1 MNAVTCIA
9 HKSQEFHAQFI
20 FKHLIEKGCFPKFI
34 ALNDT
39 KIMYIELSKGH
50 QIRFIDSFNYINQ
63 NLSDFPKT
71 FGFQDVIEKWRFP
84 HLFNSSENQNYL
96 GAIPDVKFY
105 SPEIMSNKKR
115 DKFIAWHTRLHRTNY
130 RFDFQEEI
138 VEYCKNNVEILRRGC
153 YEFRQKFIKLTTVDP
168 FIGKGIITIAGA
180 CHKFYR
186 KKILQR
192 NKIGIIPTGGYRA
205 KLKRT
210 RESLEWLL
218 ICERDIE
225 RTIMHIGHG
234 HEYRLPELDVL
245 VDGFDESTDP
255 KTVYLYFDCSR
266 NSCPTCQPIL
276 TPKHYKTKELKENIR
291 NFGYQL
297 EEMWSC
303 RFKAIKANNE
313 TFLLNHDHLYS
324 DALNPRDSFYDSR
337 NENTV
342 HFYSAKENE
351 EIRFVDVNSLY
362 PFLNKHRKYPVGH
375 PKVKIGHDCDEYL
388 DKKLFITQVEG
399 LVKCRVL
406 PPRKLL
412 QPVLPIHS
420 EDKYTLKFPLCKKC
434 ADASNACFCTHE
446 YRGDRE
452 FTGTWVSEELKKAIS
467 MGYEITAIYEI
478 WQYEVVEGLFGEYVN
493 TFLKCKEEA
502 RGWHTEDDTTV
513 KRHQY
518 VEEYWKREGIRLDP
532 EKMVNNKGLRRI
544 AKHCLNVLWGKFGQ
558 KVRDT
563 TNFGN
568 SGNELI
574 EIATSQYRELTNVVA
589 LNDYD
594 YYYQWRYKE
603 KYCKPSEKTS
613 VPIAVYTTAYG
624 RLELYKYL
632 EKLGERVLY
641 CDTDSVFYVQ
651 PTNKEEIIK
660 TGKFL
665 GEMINELNRYGK
677 GSYIREFVSSG
688 PKFYSYIVVK
698 PDKSEETI
706 TKVGSVKLNSYNND
720 IFSHENMKKLAQG
733 LLSSIEYESKET
745 YPTEKHDVISRIV
758 RKRVVKQSSK
768 RFHADIDKS
777 YPLGYKLSLL
787 SIFKEYCFV

>member
-1 MNAVTCIA
+1 MEEIHYDLINLKRQPQYITWHDVACTYTMAIKFSSNNSGKGLEEQLLDIFDTFIKADHAATDSMKISASSDVTTLESVSEFFKPVSEYTYNEFIDFISTIRKKYPNFFLMDGIKISVTCIFGREIEKPDIVEVARKMIYSCDVCGTKIVYPSSYESHLCYMPTVDDKKSNCYVFYDFLSMQESVNKLGEKNYRTHKVNVCVAHQVCDECNKLRISDIPKICESCHGGDLQIFKNHAIEAFIDFLLKIKLSNNMNTITCIA

-20 FKHLIEKGCFPKFI
+20 FKHLIDKGCFPKFI
-34 ALNDT
+34 AFNDT

-50 QIRFIDSFNYINQ
+50 QIRFIDSFNYINH

-71 FGFQDVIEKWRFP
+71 FGFQDVIKKWRFP
-84 HLFNSSENQNYL
+84 HLFNSSENQNYH
-96 GAIPDVKFY
+96 GAIPDVRFY

-115 DKFIAWHTRLHRTNY
+115 DKFIAWHTRLYRTNY

-153 YEFRQKFIKLTTVDP
+153 YEFRQKFIELTTVDP

-180 CHKFYR
+180 CHEFYR
-186 KKILQR
+186 KKILQ
-192 NKIGIIPTGGYRA
+192 
-205 KLKRT
+205 
-210 RESLEWLL
+210 
-218 ICERDIE
+218 
-225 RTIMHIGHG
+225 
-234 HEYRLPELDVL
+234 
-245 VDGFDESTDP
+245 
-255 KTVYLYFDCSR
+255 
-266 NSCPTCQPIL
+266 
-276 TPKHYKTKELKENIR
+276 
-291 NFGYQL
+291 
-297 EEMWSC
+297 
-303 RFKAIKANNE
+303 
-313 TFLLNHDHLYS
+313 
-324 DALNPRDSFYDSR
+324 
-337 NENTV
+337 
-342 HFYSAKENE
+342 
-351 EIRFVDVNSLY
+351 
-362 PFLNKHRKYPVGH
+362 
-375 PKVKIGHDCDEYL
+375 
-388 DKKLFITQVEG
+388 
-399 LVKCRVL
+399 
-406 PPRKLL
+406 
-412 QPVLPIHS
+412 
-420 EDKYTLKFPLCKKC
+420 
-434 ADASNACFCTHE
+434 
-446 YRGDRE
+446 
-452 FTGTWVSEELKKAIS
+452 
-467 MGYEITAIYEI
+467 
-478 WQYEVVEGLFGEYVN
+478 
-493 TFLKCKEEA
+493 
-502 RGWHTEDDTTV
+502 
-513 KRHQY
+513 
-518 VEEYWKREGIRLDP
+518 
-532 EKMVNNKGLRRI
+532 
-544 AKHCLNVLWGKFGQ
+544 HCLNVLWGKFGQ

-603 KYCKPSEKTS
+603 KYRKPSEKTS

-651 PTNKEEIIK
+651 PTNEEEIIK

-698 PDKSEETI
+698 PDKSEETV

-733 LLSSIEYESKET
+733 LLNSIEYESKET

-758 RKRVVKQSSK
+758 PKRVVKQSSK